1 MAHTPRA
8 DVVLP
13 SKQSF
18 YTTCQQDTWWRASFC
33 KMMCPVFNNYSIA
46 FFRLCTSR
54 TFIKNVV
61 QVCLLQL
68 LHHITINHVWDFL
81 FLLPAAIDF
90 TSPISCSYLVQNK
103 QHMAL
108 GTGQCQV
115 FGHPP
120 ECWYTVVCPWPTEC
134 VSCQFT
140 DGTSNIFITQRVSTL
155 HQTLQR
161 QNKLLQCRSLQGIQ
175 NNIIRSKISS
185 GVLNLLRDITYGTE
199 IQWKERVTQL
209 DCKCLIRLHKCH
221 LYFLGLTY
229 TYLHYM

>member
-1 MAHTPRA
+1 MLALRSTLRTSPGRFPGWRPGYCPDSGHRTPSVCLYPCVEWSSSVSWGRKVEHGGGTGTACERCWIESGMAHTPRA

-54 TFIKNVV
+54 TLIKNVV

-68 LHHITINHVWDFL
+68 LHHITINHIWDYL
-81 FLLPAAIDF
+81 FLLPAVIDF

-161 QNKLLQCRSLQGIQ
+161 QNKLL
-175 NNIIRSKISS
+175 
-185 GVLNLLRDITYGTE
+185 
-199 IQWKERVTQL
+199 
-209 DCKCLIRLHKCH
+209 
-221 LYFLGLTY
+221 
-229 TYLHYM
+229 